1 MLQGLM
7 GAVANQN
14 VAEAPVLAMSFDQIV
29 SIMINSLGVGL
40 VLAAVTYLGTKSI
53 YGRGK
58 GSASLD
64 AFALLLGSA
73 NLLFLCVG
81 LTGVTLLINNNIV
94 RAFAIVA
101 ALALIRFRVKLDQK
115 SMSASVLFGVM
126 AGMACGLQEMMLAWV
141 LTGFYVILLGALIV
155 FLIIFKIQPTEMSAA
170 SLELDDEECAPTA
183 SPTKS

>member
-1 MLQGLM
+1 MLKGLM
-7 GAVANQN
+7 GTVAGQN
-14 VAEAPVLAMSFDQIV
+14 MAEAPVLAMSFDQIV

-58 GSASLD
+58 GSNSLD
-64 AFALLLGSA
+64 PFALLLGSA

-126 AGMACGLQEMMLAWV
+126 AGMACGLQEMLLAWIM
-141 LTGFYVILLGALIV
+141 TGFYVVLLAALIV
-155 FLIIFKIQPTEMSAA
+155 FMIVFKIAPSEGPSLDIEIGEDEGLAA
-170 SLELDDEECAPTA
+170 APKN
-183 SPTKS
+183 S